1 MTQEE
6 IFKILTEN
14 AQYFDNNNIF
24 SMAIRSIE
32 WLIVKFLKWLVNQ
45 CESLFSMTIG
55 LVDFTHYSSVQ
66 DFLQE
71 WQGLFVVLLG
81 ISLIIIGT
89 MYIVNWEK
97 KPTWIQL
104 VQNGLIGFFFITSS
118 FYILGKINTTLVQGT
133 DAVIETYGDGEG
145 SGSVIVRDNLFDL
158 YYADKQYT
166 NGLADITDK
175 GMPHYE
181 SLTDSDI
188 DQIDFTEIM
197 DPDNSRLKSNSSD
210 ILKKEILFTQEN
222 IPAEDRLTDVTYDH
236 FGITWLGNGYY
247 RYTVQFFTALITFIA
262 FLIIYIILS
271 YKVVRFVWEIIMGQ
285 FLGIIYAANLT
296 SSQKI
301 LKTLDCIKNAYLMI
315 LLSTICMKFF
325 LLMQTYLNSVEPFK
339 SHAIV
344 RCLLILFSAFSLA
357 DGPNMVEKMTGYDAG
372 LSSGFGKMYA
382 LMRGASMPLHLG
394 SSIAHTGISFAQ
406 QHGIK
411 NTMNNLSESLA
422 GAAGPVQNGMD
433 AALNSS
439 DSSDSSGKATGDDGK
454 GGDLNQQNTN
464 QQENSMN
471 QDMNSSENSM
481 NEASMTA
488 DSTNELDQNAATPDD
503 TQMEQSGETDSMNQN
518 NPDSSMGQD
527 SHNPSL
533 ESKNEPADSLMNPAM
548 DDYVNQS
555 LGEMDQMN
563 PSGNMATDSKPNTTY
578 TGEGLNPSPSVH
590 GSENLSTDQN
600 VPPDIPS
607 SSKDL
612 F

>member
-45 CESLFSMTIG
+45 CETLFSMTIG

-66 DFLQE
+66 DFLTE

-81 ISLIIIGT
+81 ISLILIGT

-133 DAVIETYGDGEG
+133 DAVIATYGDGEG

-222 IPAEDRLTDVTYDH
+222 IP
-236 FGITWLGNGYY
+236 
-247 RYTVQFFTALITFIA
+247 
-262 FLIIYIILS
+262 
-271 YKVVRFVWEIIMGQ
+271 
-285 FLGIIYAANLT
+285 
-296 SSQKI
+296 
-301 LKTLDCIKNAYLMI
+301 LKTD
-315 LLSTICMKFF
+315 
-325 LLMQTYLNSVEPFK
+325 
-339 SHAIV
+339 
-344 RCLLILFSAFSLA
+344 
-357 DGPNMVEKMTGYDAG
+357 
-372 LSSGFGKMYA
+372 
-382 LMRGASMPLHLG
+382 
-394 SSIAHTGISFAQ
+394 
-406 QHGIK
+406 
-411 NTMNNLSESLA
+411 
-422 GAAGPVQNGMD
+422 
-433 AALNSS
+433 
-439 DSSDSSGKATGDDGK
+439 
-454 GGDLNQQNTN
+454 
-464 QQENSMN
+464 
-471 QDMNSSENSM
+471 
-481 NEASMTA
+481 
-488 DSTNELDQNAATPDD
+488 
-503 TQMEQSGETDSMNQN
+503 
-518 NPDSSMGQD
+518 
-527 SHNPSL
+527 
-533 ESKNEPADSLMNPAM
+533 
-548 DDYVNQS
+548 
-555 LGEMDQMN
+555 
-563 PSGNMATDSKPNTTY
+563 
-578 TGEGLNPSPSVH
+578 
-590 GSENLSTDQN
+590 
-600 VPPDIPS
+600 
-607 SSKDL
+607 
-612 F
+612 

>member
-32 WLIVKFLKWLVNQ
+32 WLIVKFLKRLVNQ
-45 CESLFSMTIG
+45 CETLFSMTIG

-66 DFLQE
+66 DFLTE

-81 ISLIIIGT
+81 ISLILIGT

-133 DAVIETYGDGEG
+133 DAVIETYGDEEG

-158 YYADKQYT
+158 YYADHQYA

-197 DPDNSRLKSNSSD
+197 DPDNSRLKSNSTD
-210 ILKKEILFTQEN
+210 ILKKEVLFTQEN
-222 IPAEDRLTDVTYDH
+222 IPAEDRLTDVTYDF

-247 RYTVQFFTALITFIA
+247 RYTFQFFTALITFIA

-406 QHGIK
+406 QHVIK
-411 NTMNNLSESLA
+411 NAMNNMSESLA
-422 GAAGPVQNGMD
+422 GADGPVQNGMD
-433 AALNSS
+433 AGLNSS
-439 DSSDSSGKATGDDGK
+439 DSSDSSGKATGDGEK
-454 GGDLNQQNTN
+454 GGDLNQQNTT

-471 QDMNSSENSM
+471 QDVNSSENSM

-503 TQMEQSGETDSMNQN
+503 TQMEQSGETDSMNQS

-527 SHNPSL
+527 SHNPSM
-533 ESKNEPADSLMNPAM
+533 ESQNEPADSLMNPAM

-555 LGEMDQMN
+555 LGEMEQMN

>member
-45 CESLFSMTIG
+45 CETLFSMTIG

-66 DFLQE
+66 DFLTE

-81 ISLIIIGT
+81 ISLILIGT

-133 DAVIETYGDGEG
+133 DAVIETYGDEEG

-158 YYADKQYT
+158 YYADHQYA

-197 DPDNSRLKSNSSD
+197 DPDNSRLKSNSTD
-210 ILKKEILFTQEN
+210 ILKKEVLFTQEN
-222 IPAEDRLTDVTYDH
+222 IPAEDRLTDVTYDF

-247 RYTVQFFTALITFIA
+247 RYTFQFFTALITFIA

-411 NTMNNLSESLA
+411 NAMNNMSESLA
-422 GAAGPVQNGMD
+422 GADGPVQNGMD
-433 AALNSS
+433 TGLNSS
-439 DSSDSSGKATGDDGK
+439 DSSDSSGKATGDGEK
-454 GGDLNQQNTN
+454 GGDLNQQNTT

-471 QDMNSSENSM
+471 QDVNSSENSM

-503 TQMEQSGETDSMNQN
+503 TQME
-518 NPDSSMGQD
+518 
-527 SHNPSL
+527 
-533 ESKNEPADSLMNPAM
+533 
-548 DDYVNQS
+548 
-555 LGEMDQMN
+555 QMN

>member
-6 IFKILTEN
+6 IFNILTEY
-14 AQYFDNNNIF
+14 AQYFDHNSIF

-45 CESLFSMTIG
+45 CENLFSMTIG

-66 DFLQE
+66 NFLTE

-81 ISLIIIGT
+81 ISLILIGT

-158 YYADKQYT
+158 YYADHQYA

-197 DPDNSRLKSNSSD
+197 DPDNSRLKSNSTD
-210 ILKKEILFTQEN
+210 ILKKEVLFTQEN

-247 RYTVQFFTALITFIA
+247 RYTFQFFTALITFIA

-411 NTMNNLSESLA
+411 NAMNNMSESLA
-422 GAAGPVQNGMD
+422 GADGPVQNGMD
-433 AALNSS
+433 AGLNSS
-439 DSSDSSGKATGDDGK
+439 DSSDSSGKATGDGGK
-454 GGDLNQQNTN
+454 EGNLNQQNTN

-471 QDMNSSENSM
+471 QDVNSSENSM

-503 TQMEQSGETDSMNQN
+503 TQMEQSGETDSMNQS

-533 ESKNEPADSLMNPAM
+533 ESPNEPADSLMNPAM
-548 DDYVNQS
+548 DDYVNHS

-563 PSGNMATDSKPNTTY
+563 PSGNMATDFKPETTY

>member
-32 WLIVKFLKWLVNQ
+32 WLIVKFLKRLVNQ
-45 CESLFSMTIG
+45 CETLFSMTIG

-66 DFLQE
+66 DFLTE

-81 ISLIIIGT
+81 ISLILIGT

-133 DAVIETYGDGEG
+133 DAVIATYGDGEG

-222 IPAEDRLTDVTYDH
+222 IPAEDRLIDVTYDH

-247 RYTVQFFTALITFIA
+247 RYTFQFFTALITFIA

-339 SHAIV
+339 SHASV

-382 LMRGASMPLHLG
+382 LMRVASMPLHLG
-394 SSIAHTGISFAQ
+394 SSIAHTRISFAQ
-406 QHGIK
+406 QHGMK
-411 NTMNNLSESLA
+411 NAINNLSESLA
-422 GAAGPVQNGMD
+422 GADGPVQNRMD
-433 AALNSS
+433 AGLNSS
-439 DSSDSSGKATGDDGK
+439 DSSDSSGKATGDGGK
-454 GGDLNQQNTN
+454 EGNLNQQNTN

-471 QDMNSSENSM
+471 QDVNSSENSM

-503 TQMEQSGETDSMNQN
+503 TQMEQSGETDSMNQS

-533 ESKNEPADSLMNPAM
+533 ESPNEPADSLMNPAM

-555 LGEMDQMN
+555 LGEMEQMN

>member
-45 CESLFSMTIG
+45 CETLFSMTIG

-66 DFLQE
+66 DFLTE

-81 ISLIIIGT
+81 ISLILIGT

-133 DAVIETYGDGEG
+133 DAVIETYGDEEG

-158 YYADKQYT
+158 YYADHQYA

-197 DPDNSRLKSNSSD
+197 DPDNSRLKSNSTD
-210 ILKKEILFTQEN
+210 ILKKEVLFTQEN
-222 IPAEDRLTDVTYDH
+222 IPAEDRLTDVTYDF

-247 RYTVQFFTALITFIA
+247 RYTFQFFTALITFIA

-394 SSIAHTGISFAQ
+394 SSIAHTRISFAQ

-411 NTMNNLSESLA
+411 NAMNNMSESLA
-422 GAAGPVQNGMD
+422 GADGPVQNGMD
-433 AALNSS
+433 AGLNSS
-439 DSSDSSGKATGDDGK
+439 DSSDSSGKATGDGEK
-454 GGDLNQQNTN
+454 GGDLNQQNTT

-471 QDMNSSENSM
+471 QDVNSSENSM

-503 TQMEQSGETDSMNQN
+503 TQMEQSGETDSMNQS

-527 SHNPSL
+527 SHNPSM
-533 ESKNEPADSLMNPAM
+533 ESQNEPADSLMNPAM

-555 LGEMDQMN
+555 LGEMEQMN